1 MSTRFAWLVL
11 AVASLCVLSNCGGHS
26 NPSTNNMYVATQS
39 SAQVWGYLAN
49 FNNGSLSAI
58 TGSPFAAQAAATAIV
73 LDPAK
78 TFAYVADSAPTN
90 QIERFS
96 IGTDGSLTAVSGTTP
111 TGNNPVALAI
121 DPGGKFLFVANQV
134 SNTVSVFSIGS
145 DAALTEVPQSPFP
158 VTDPVALAV
167 PSTGKFLYV
176 ADQLDSVIDI
186 FSFDSAGKLTA
197 IGLPIVLTSGTSPSA
212 IAINPAGS
220 FLYVTNAQTNNVSAF
235 TIATSGTTAG
245 DLTPISGSPFPAGG
259 FRPVAA
265 TIDPSGQYLYVVDQ
279 DSNQVSGFRIAA
291 VTGKLTPVPNSPYN
305 TGAFPTFVAVSPS
318 NKYVYVSNGG
328 GASISGYSINAASG
342 QLTPVAAT
350 TTTGSSPAWIAFG
363 K

>member
-1 MSTRFAWLVL
+1 MSMRFAWLGL
-11 AVASLCVLSNCGGHS
+11 AAASFCVLTNCGGHT

-39 SAQVWGYLAN
+39 AAQVWAYRAN

-58 TGSPFAAQAAATAIV
+58 SGSPFAAQPGATAIV

-78 TFAYVADSAPTN
+78 TFAYVAESAPTN
-90 QIERFS
+90 QIDRYS
-96 IGTDGSLTAVSGTTP
+96 IGSDGALTAISGGVP

-145 DAALTEVPQSPFP
+145 NAALTQVAGSPVS
-158 VTDPVALAV
+158 VTSPVAVAV
-167 PSTGKFLYV
+167 PSAGNFLYV
-176 ADQLDSVIDI
+176 ADQLDSVINI
-186 FSFDSAGKLTA
+186 FSFDSAGKLTPV
-197 IGLPIVLTSGTSPSA
+197 GLPIVLTSATSPSA
-212 IAINPAGS
+212 IAINPAGT

-235 TIATSGTTAG
+235 TIAKGAPTPG
-245 DLTPISGSPFPAGG
+245 DLIPISGSPFAAGG

-265 TIDPSGQYLYVVDQ
+265 TIDPSGRYLYVVDQ

-291 VTGKLTPVPNSPYN
+291 VTGKLTAVLNSPYN

-318 NKYVYVSNGG
+318 NKYLYVSNGAAG
-328 GASISGYSINAASG
+328 SISGYSINPVSG
-342 QLTPVAAT
+342 QLTPASAT